1 MVELMENFQHTIRV
15 VDDSFAGDLG
25 VGEKGVGAEVVGSD
39 PEGVDGGG
47 WVDGRGVEVIGEES
61 GEFVFLDRRVEDG
74 FVERDGDGSWGEGVG
89 AYGA

>member
-1 MVELMENFQHTIRV
+1 MVELMENFQHAIRV

-74 FVERDGDGSWGEGVG
+74 FVERDGDGSWREGVG